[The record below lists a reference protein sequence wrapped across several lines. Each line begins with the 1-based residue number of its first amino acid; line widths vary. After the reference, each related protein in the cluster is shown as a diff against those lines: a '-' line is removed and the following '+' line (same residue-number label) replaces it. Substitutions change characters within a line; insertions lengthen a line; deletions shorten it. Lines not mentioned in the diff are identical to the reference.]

1 MHQKSIKPSGFTL
14 VELMIVVAI
23 IGVLAA
29 IALMTRGT
37 AIAAKRSYWPDQRL
51 EKAIIFYA
59 LDLCLTPWHIITSSF
74 H

>member
-1 MHQKSIKPSGFTL
+1 MHQKSMKPSGFKL
-14 VELMIVVAI
+14 VELTIVVAI

-37 AIAAKRSYWPDQRL
+37 VIAAKRSYWPDQRL
-51 EKAIIFYA
+51 EKTIIFYA